1 MTEPLPLRRNLRF
14 QSLWLGAAT
23 SELGSTLTW
32 LAFPLLILSVTG
44 SAAVA
49 GLTGAC
55 RITTNL
61 LMSLPAGVWV
71 DRWNRRRIL
80 IACEAVRCLSLAAL
94 ALAIFADQVALWQI
108 ILVAVLNGSA
118 DAFFGPARAT
128 AIRAVVPA
136 EQLPTAYAQ
145 EEARSHAASLAGPPL
160 GGFLFGL
167 GRVFPFVVD
176 ALSYLLSMLF
186 VIAAKV
192 PARPE
197 ADPAP
202 AESSGGSSGGSS
214 SGSAEGTDEEPG
226 ARPKARMRADVAEA
240 ARWLWRQRG
249 LRAGLAFSLISNLVA
264 NALLLPVIVLIEER
278 GGDSTG
284 TGFVLA
290 AMGLGGLL
298 GATVSARI
306 GRLLPPGRLMLVVV
320 GFFALA
326 VCATTLPFGRYWPG
340 VPLCL
345 AMVAV
350 PALNVV
356 LQVVVATLVP
366 DAMMGRLVS
375 LFSMASMG
383 LAPLGPVLGGTLAQY
398 VGGVGALLAIGG
410 TLTATCVVA
419 ALGPSLRGLNVPTA
433 PGAPATGE
441 ADEAA
446 GGPGSE
452 PPDPVQLGR
461 EPVS

>member
-1 MTEPLPLRRNLRF
+1 MTEPPPLRRNLRF

-94 ALAIFADQVALWQI
+94 ALAIFADRVALWQI

-176 ALSYLLSMLF
+176 ALSYFLSMLF

-192 PARPE
+192 PSRPQP
-197 ADPAP
+197 DPAS
-202 AESSGGSSGGSS
+202 AESP
-214 SGSAEGTDEEPG
+214 SGSADGAAEGAGEEAG

-240 ARWLWRQRG
+240 GRWLWRQRG

-398 VGGVGALLAIGG
+398 IGGVGALLVIGG
-410 TLTATCVVA
+410 ALAATCAVA
-419 ALGPSLRGLNVPTA
+419 ALGPSLRGLNVPA
-433 PGAPATGE
+433 PGAAATGE
-441 ADEAA
+441 ADGTADGAA
-446 GGPGSE
+446 GAPGSE